1 MSPDKLIRSWSV
13 QKAGNYLLI
22 LALACGVLG
31 YINQHG
37 WQIDLAQIVN
47 DFYTNI
53 STELASIA
61 ITILV
66 IDALAQQRADEQ
78 RKTQLIRELRNP
90 DNGIALRA
98 LRELEAR
105 NWTSD
110 GSLKKAYLLGANLEN
125 GFLRDTDLSQAWL
138 LNVNLQGA
146 YMRNSK
152 LTDTTLV
159 GANLRGVRELTSS
172 QLREARMLLGATM
185 PNGDRYNGSFNLPE
199 DIKAGQERGFNMNHP
214 ASAATFYGISKKA
227 YLQGQ
232 EKGDEEIF
240 ETDKSIYRPEDWLSE
255 YVGRKIVS

>member
-1 MSPDKLIRSWSV
+1 MSFDKLLRSWSV
-13 QKAGNYLLI
+13 QKVGVSLLI
-22 LALACGVLG
+22 FALVSSILG

-37 WQIDLAQIVN
+37 WQIDLAQITN
-47 DFYTNI
+47 DFYANI

-66 IDALAQQRADEQ
+66 IDALAQRRADEQ
-78 RKTQLIRELRNP
+78 LKAQLIRELRSP

-98 LRELEAR
+98 LRELEAH

-125 GFLRDTDLSQAWL
+125 AFLRDTDLSKAWMR
-138 LNVNLQGA
+138 NVNLQGA
-146 YMRNSK
+146 YMHNAK

-159 GANLRGVRELTSS
+159 GSNLRGVRELTSA

-185 PNGDRYNGSFNLPE
+185 PNGDRYNGRFNLQE
-199 DIKAGQERGFNMNHP
+199 DIKAGRERGFDMNNP
-214 ASAATFYGISKKA
+214 TSAAKFYGVAKKD

-232 EKGDEEIF
+232 ERADEEIF
-240 ETDKSIYRPEDWLSE
+240 EIDKSIYRPEDWLGE
-255 YVGRKIVS
+255 YVGRKMGS